1 MTARTVVVIPA
12 FNEAENLPEVIAELV
27 GVLNDLPELSAVIVV
42 NDGSTDETRA
52 VLESL
57 QEVYPTLLAVNHPGR
72 SGKALALRSGFTAAL
87 DRGAER
93 IVMMDADGQDVP
105 AEIPRLLD
113 ALDQGA
119 DLATGARTARKDRP
133 IKRWTSV
140 LYNSVTARVSGVDG
154 RDLNSGLKAMSAEVA
169 AMLLSTLYG
178 ELHRYISVVAH
189 WRGYRL
195 VDVPVVHRPRLHGA
209 SKYGPAR
216 FWRGLLD
223 LVTIRF
229 LVAYRHRPSHLVST
243 LGVLALL
250 AGGVI
255 LTVLTIEWFL
265 GTSIGD
271 RPLLLAGVLLVLTG
285 LQLVLFGLIAE
296 LIVAVGERIVH
307 DRRRD

>member
-12 FNEAENLPEVIAELV
+12 FNEAENLPEVLAELF
-27 GVLNDLPELSAVIVV
+27 GVLNDLPEPSAVIVV
-42 NDGSTDETRA
+42 NDGSTDATRA

-57 QEVYPTLLAVNHPGR
+57 HEVYPTLLAVNHPGR

-195 VDVPVVHRPRLHGA
+195 VDVPVVHRPRLHGT

-265 GTSIGD
+265 GASIGD

-307 DRRRD
+307 ERRRD